1 MQSSCSTQLQLLE
14 IAKRS
19 LVISRFVPS
28 NADTFPHEV
37 TRRGAYMTREVV
49 MARRYAGVGFFRR
62 TGSVGDAPGVIW
74 AARLGLQHSHYV
86 RGELFG
92 FK

>member
-1 MQSSCSTQLQLLE
+1 
-14 IAKRS
+14 
-19 LVISRFVPS
+19 
-28 NADTFPHEV
+28 
-37 TRRGAYMTREVV
+37 MTREVV